1 MRTRA
6 LQRRI
11 VPVASLVALLGLGLP
26 GTLGGCASVYH
37 TTASRTPTAMDA
49 RLEQRVRESIAAHE
63 ATLGVLDGILADLRE
78 TRRTRTRAGRV
89 ERLGDERI
97 EAGQAAWVARK
108 SIASIEDVVVLDS
121 TAQIPPERSARAAEV
136 MALLEAASDEIDS
149 AMDAIEH
156 GVERYAAGETLPV
169 AAADRIGASVERART
184 LTAEARALSGS

>member
-1 MRTRA
+1 
-6 LQRRI
+6 
-11 VPVASLVALLGLGLP
+11 
-26 GTLGGCASVYH
+26 
-37 TTASRTPTAMDA
+37 MDA

-136 MALLEAASDEIDS
+136 MALLEAASDDIDS